1 MYAFF
6 SSKSYCYQ
14 DKTPHMCACM
24 CRTSNCPR
32 YHRLLGLRRR
42 IYIPASKLLEGK
54 LRAKDSACLRFLFKL
69 IPNASILSLDDNQ
82 IDRKPDI

>member
-42 IYIPASKLLEGK
+42 IYIPASKVLEGK
-54 LRAKDSACLRFLFKL
+54 LRAKDSACLRFLFEL